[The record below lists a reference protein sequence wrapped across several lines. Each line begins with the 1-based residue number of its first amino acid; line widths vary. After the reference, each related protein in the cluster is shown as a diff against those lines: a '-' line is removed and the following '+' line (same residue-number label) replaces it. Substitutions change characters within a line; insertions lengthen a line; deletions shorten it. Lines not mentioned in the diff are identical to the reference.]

1 VVHLHRPPPFRFAQK
16 RHRLRRMLNSWHAFG
31 YAAAL
36 LALGLGCGGG
46 QPPAAASP
54 PSQGS
59 APAASAAVPATSS
72 PPSAEATPAASA
84 SSVPD
89 RDVND
94 IAQTVS
100 TNRGLFRACYEKSLK
115 LHPGIEG
122 KFVVKFAIKPDGT
135 VKSVDV
141 DLSKSQIRTEDMINC
156 ALQAGRGL
164 KFAPSAT
171 GMQSAASYPFD
182 FHPKAAK
189 P

>member
-1 VVHLHRPPPFRFAQK
+1 MSNQA
-16 RHRLRRMLNSWHAFG
+16 HAFG

-36 LALGLGCGGG
+36 LALGVACGGG
-46 QPPAAASP
+46 QPPAASSAS
-54 PSQGS
+54 SAGS
-59 APAASAAVPATSS
+59 ASTVSGSAAAPATSS

-84 SSVPD
+84 SSAPAVPD

-182 FHPKAAK
+182 FHPKK